1 MQNNN
6 MNEKIYKCFTPDQC
20 RYCSLKGST
29 GVTGPT
35 GPTGPTGATGPA
47 GPTGPTG
54 ATGVTGATGSAGVPG
69 ITGPTGPTG
78 ITGPTG
84 PTGATGPAGATG
96 VTGPSGA
103 TGATGPT
110 GATGAVP
117 DESFASYFAFQQLF
131 TVGNLITLF
140 PAVTDITG
148 NIVQSDA
155 EHIILQPGYYLVSYK
170 VSAIF
175 STANY
180 MQITPSY
187 NSSPHIENG
196 IYFAT
201 TTNGSSACGSAFF
214 IIHATSE
221 TQFSLNYS
229 GSGNA
234 TDGEVNITFLKLK
247 RTV

>member
-6 MNEKIYKCFTPDQC
+6 MNEKVYRCFTPDQC
-20 RYCSLKGST
+20 RYCSLKGAT
-29 GVTGPT
+29 GVTGPA
-35 GPTGPTGATGPA
+35 GATGPT

-69 ITGPTGPTG
+69 ITGPTGPAG
-78 ITGPTG
+78 I
-84 PTGATGPAGATG
+84 TGATGPTGSTGATG
-96 VTGPSGA
+96 PTGA

-110 GATGAVP
+110 GATGSTGEVP
-117 DESFASYFAFQQLF
+117 DDSFASYFAFQQPL
-131 TVGNLITLF
+131 TVGTLITLF

-148 NIVQSDA
+148 NITQSDS
-155 EHIILQPGYYLVSYK
+155 EHITLQPGYYLVSYK
-170 VSAIF
+170 VSAVF

-187 NSSPHIENG
+187 NGSPHIENG

>member
-6 MNEKIYKCFTPDQC
+6 MNEKVYKCFTPDQC
-20 RYCSLKGST
+20 RYCSLKGAT

-35 GPTGPTGATGPA
+35 GSTGPTGATGPA

-54 ATGVTGATGSAGVPG
+54 ATGVTGATGSAGA
-69 ITGPTGPTG
+69 TG

-84 PTGATGPAGATG
+84 SAGITGATGPTGSTGATG
-96 VTGPSGA
+96 PTGA

-117 DESFASYFAFQQLF
+117 DDSFASYFAFQQPL
-131 TVGNLITLF
+131 TVGTLITLF

-148 NIVQSDA
+148 NITQSDS
-155 EHIILQPGYYLVSYK
+155 EHITLQPGYYLVSYK

-175 STANY
+175 SAANY

-187 NSSPHIENG
+187 NGSPHIENG

-234 TDGEVNITFLKLK
+234 TDGEVNITFLKLR

>member
-6 MNEKIYKCFTPDQC
+6 MNEKVYKCFTPDQC
-20 RYCSLKGST
+20 RYCSLKGAT
-29 GVTGPT
+29 GVTGPIGPTGPAGVTGPT
-35 GPTGPTGATGPA
+35 GPTGS
-47 GPTGPTG
+47 TG
-54 ATGVTGATGSAGVPG
+54 ATGVTGATGLAGVPG
-69 ITGPTGPTG
+69 ITGPTGPAG
-78 ITGPTG
+78 I
-84 PTGATGPAGATG
+84 TGATGPTGSTGATG
-96 VTGPSGA
+96 PTGV

-110 GATGAVP
+110 GATGSTGEVP
-117 DESFASYFAFQQLF
+117 DDSFASYFAFQQPL
-131 TVGNLITLF
+131 TVGTLITLF

-148 NIVQSDA
+148 NITQSDS
-155 EHIILQPGYYLVSYK
+155 EHITLQPGYYLVSYK
-170 VSAIF
+170 VSAVF

-187 NSSPHIENG
+187 NGSPHIENG

>member
-6 MNEKIYKCFTPDQC
+6 MNEKVYKCFTPDQC
-20 RYCSLKGST
+20 RYCSLKGAT
-29 GVTGPT
+29 GVTGPA
-35 GPTGPTGATGPA
+35 GATGPT

-69 ITGPTGPTG
+69 ITGPTGPAG
-78 ITGPTG
+78 I
-84 PTGATGPAGATG
+84 TGATGPTGSTGATG
-96 VTGPSGA
+96 PTGA

-110 GATGAVP
+110 GATGSTGEVP
-117 DESFASYFAFQQLF
+117 DDSFASYFAFQQPL
-131 TVGNLITLF
+131 TVGTLITLF

-148 NIVQSDA
+148 NITQSDS
-155 EHIILQPGYYLVSYK
+155 EHITLQPGYYLVSYK
-170 VSAIF
+170 VSAVF

-187 NSSPHIENG
+187 NGSPHIENG

>member
-6 MNEKIYKCFTPDQC
+6 MNEKVYRCFTPDQC
-20 RYCSLKGST
+20 RYCSLKGAT
-29 GVTGPT
+29 GVTGPA
-35 GPTGPTGATGPA
+35 GATGPT

-69 ITGPTGPTG
+69 ITGPTGSAG
-78 ITGPTG
+78 I
-84 PTGATGPAGATG
+84 TGATGPTG
-96 VTGPSGA
+96 S

-110 GATGAVP
+110 GATGAIGPTGATGSTGEVP
-117 DESFASYFAFQQLF
+117 DDSFASYFAFQQPL
-131 TVGNLITLF
+131 TVGTLITLF

-148 NIVQSDA
+148 NITQSDS
-155 EHIILQPGYYLVSYK
+155 EHITLQPGYYLVSYK
-170 VSAIF
+170 VSAVF

-187 NSSPHIENG
+187 NGSPHIENG

>member
-6 MNEKIYKCFTPDQC
+6 MNEKVYRCFTPDQC
-20 RYCSLKGST
+20 RYCSLKGAT
-29 GVTGPT
+29 GVTGPA
-35 GPTGPTGATGPA
+35 GATGPT

-69 ITGPTGPTG
+69 ITGPTGPAG
-78 ITGPTG
+78 I
-84 PTGATGPAGATG
+84 TGATGPTGSTGATG
-96 VTGPSGA
+96 PTGA

-110 GATGAVP
+110 GATGSTGEVP
-117 DESFASYFAFQQLF
+117 DDSFASYFAFQQPL
-131 TVGNLITLF
+131 TVGTLITLF

-148 NIVQSDA
+148 NITQSDS
-155 EHIILQPGYYLVSYK
+155 EHITLQPGYYLVSYK
-170 VSAIF
+170 VSAVF

>member
-6 MNEKIYKCFTPDQC
+6 MNEKVYKCFTPDQC
-20 RYCSLKGST
+20 RYCSLKGAT
-29 GVTGPT
+29 GVTGPIGPTGPAGVTGPT
-35 GPTGPTGATGPA
+35 GPTGS
-47 GPTGPTG
+47 TG
-54 ATGVTGATGSAGVPG
+54 ATGVTGATGSTGVPG
-69 ITGPTGPTG
+69 ITGPTGPAG
-78 ITGPTG
+78 I
-84 PTGATGPAGATG
+84 TGATGPTGSTGATG
-96 VTGPSGA
+96 PTGV

-110 GATGAVP
+110 GATGSTGEVP
-117 DESFASYFAFQQLF
+117 DDSFASYFAFQQPL
-131 TVGNLITLF
+131 TVGTLITLF

-148 NIVQSDA
+148 NITQSDS
-155 EHIILQPGYYLVSYK
+155 EHITLQPGYYLVSYK
-170 VSAIF
+170 VSAVF

-187 NSSPHIENG
+187 NGSPHIENG

>member
-6 MNEKIYKCFTPDQC
+6 MNEKVYRCFTPDQC
-20 RYCSLKGST
+20 RYCSLKGAT
-29 GVTGPT
+29 GVTGPA
-35 GPTGPTGATGPA
+35 GATGPT

-69 ITGPTGPTG
+69 ITGPTGSAG
-78 ITGPTG
+78 I
-84 PTGATGPAGATG
+84 TGATGPTGSTGATG
-96 VTGPSGA
+96 PTGA

-110 GATGAVP
+110 GATGSTGEVP
-117 DESFASYFAFQQLF
+117 DDSFASYFAFQQPL
-131 TVGNLITLF
+131 TVGTLITLF

-148 NIVQSDA
+148 NITQSDS
-155 EHIILQPGYYLVSYK
+155 EHITLQPGYYLVSYK
-170 VSAIF
+170 VSAVF

-187 NSSPHIENG
+187 NGSPHIENG

>member
-6 MNEKIYKCFTPDQC
+6 MNEKVYKCFTPDQC
-20 RYCSLKGST
+20 RYCSLKGAT
-29 GVTGPT
+29 GVTGPIGPTGPAGVTGPT
-35 GPTGPTGATGPA
+35 GPTGS
-47 GPTGPTG
+47 TG
-54 ATGVTGATGSAGVPG
+54 ATGVTGATGSTGVPG
-69 ITGPTGPTG
+69 ITGPTGPAG
-78 ITGPTG
+78 I
-84 PTGATGPAGATG
+84 TGATGPTGSTGATG
-96 VTGPSGA
+96 PTGV

-110 GATGAVP
+110 GATGSTGAVP
-117 DESFASYFAFQQLF
+117 DDSFASYFAFQQPL
-131 TVGNLITLF
+131 TVGTLITLF

-148 NIVQSDA
+148 NITQCDS
-155 EHIILQPGYYLVSYK
+155 EHITLQPGYYLVSYK
-170 VSAIF
+170 VSAVF

-187 NSSPHIENG
+187 NGSPHIENG

-234 TDGEVNITFLKLK
+234 TDGEVNMTFLKLK

>member
-6 MNEKIYKCFTPDQC
+6 MNEKVYKCFTPDQC
-20 RYCSLKGST
+20 RYCSLKGAT
-29 GVTGPT
+29 GVTGPIGPTGPAGVTGPT
-35 GPTGPTGATGPA
+35 GPTGPTGATG
-47 GPTGPTG
+47 
-54 ATGVTGATGSAGVPG
+54 ATGVTGSTGVPG
-69 ITGPTGPTG
+69 ITGPTGPAG
-78 ITGPTG
+78 I
-84 PTGATGPAGATG
+84 TGATGPTGSTGATG
-96 VTGPSGA
+96 PTGV

-110 GATGAVP
+110 GATGSTGEVP
-117 DESFASYFAFQQLF
+117 DDSFASYFAFQQPL
-131 TVGNLITLF
+131 TVGTLITLF

-148 NIVQSDA
+148 NITQSDS
-155 EHIILQPGYYLVSYK
+155 EHITLQPGYYLVSYK
-170 VSAIF
+170 VSAVF

-180 MQITPSY
+180 MQITPLY
-187 NSSPHIENG
+187 NGSPHIENG

-229 GSGNA
+229 GSDNA

>member
-6 MNEKIYKCFTPDQC
+6 MNEKVYKCFTPDQC
-20 RYCSLKGST
+20 RYCSLKGAT
-29 GVTGPT
+29 GVTGPI
-35 GPTGPTGATGPA
+35 GPTGPTGATGA
-47 GPTGPTG
+47 
-54 ATGVTGATGSAGVPG
+54 TGATGSAGVPG

-78 ITGPTG
+78 ITGATGPTG
-84 PTGATGPAGATG
+84 STGATGPT
-96 VTGPSGA
+96 GA

-110 GATGAVP
+110 GATGSTGAVP
-117 DESFASYFAFQQLF
+117 DDSFASYFAFQQPL
-131 TVGNLITLF
+131 TVGTLITLF

-148 NIVQSDA
+148 NITQSDS
-155 EHIILQPGYYLVSYK
+155 EHITLQPGYYLVSYK
-170 VSAIF
+170 VSAVF

-187 NSSPHIENG
+187 NGSPHIENG

>member
-6 MNEKIYKCFTPDQC
+6 MNEKVYRCFTPDQC
-20 RYCSLKGST
+20 RYCSLKGAT
-29 GVTGPT
+29 GVTGPAGTT
-35 GPTGPTGATGPA
+35 GPT

-69 ITGPTGPTG
+69 ITGPTGPAG
-78 ITGPTG
+78 I
-84 PTGATGPAGATG
+84 TGATGPTGSTGATG
-96 VTGPSGA
+96 PTGA

-110 GATGAVP
+110 GATGSTGEVP
-117 DESFASYFAFQQLF
+117 DDSFASYFAFQQPL
-131 TVGNLITLF
+131 TVGTLITLF

-148 NIVQSDA
+148 NITQSDS
-155 EHIILQPGYYLVSYK
+155 EHITLQPGYYLVSYK
-170 VSAIF
+170 VSAVF

-187 NSSPHIENG
+187 NGSPHIENG